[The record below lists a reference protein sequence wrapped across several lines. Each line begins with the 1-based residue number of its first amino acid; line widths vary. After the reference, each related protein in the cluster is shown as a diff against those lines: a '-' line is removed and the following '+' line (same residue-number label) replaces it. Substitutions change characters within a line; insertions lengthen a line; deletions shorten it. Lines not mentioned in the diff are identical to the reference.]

1 MARKPVSKSLT
12 LAKLEGLATSPFF
25 GFTGEGK
32 NMEQLDPQQE
42 KIENTTTKKSVIREM
57 LESVVIAVLL
67 AAVIRLFILEPFFI
81 PSGSMEPNLMV
92 GDRIIV
98 SKVTYLVTDPS
109 PGDIVVFKFPLDP
122 SRNFVK
128 RLIAQGGD
136 TVEIKDS
143 VLYVNDQP
151 VSEDYLPKG
160 LTFQDFGPQA
170 VPQDHYFMLGDNRN
184 NSDDSRV
191 WGFLDE
197 ELIVGKA
204 EVIYWPL
211 DRIGL
216 AK

>member
-1 MARKPVSKSLT
+1 
-12 LAKLEGLATSPFF
+12 
-25 GFTGEGK
+25 
-32 NMEQLDPQQE
+32 MEQLDTQQE
-42 KIENTTTKKSVIREM
+42 KIENTKTKKSVIREM

-98 SKVTYLVTDPS
+98 SKVTYYIKDPA

-128 RLIAQGGD
+128 RLIAKGGD
-136 TVEIKDS
+136 TVEIKNS
-143 VLYVNDQP
+143 ILYVNNKA
-151 VSEDYLPKG
+151 VAEGYLPTG
-160 LTFQDFGPQA
+160 LLFQDFGPQQ
-170 VPQDHYFMLGDNRN
+170 VPQNHYFMLGDNRN

-191 WGFLDE
+191 WGFLNE

-204 EVIYWPL
+204 EVIYWPH

>member
-1 MARKPVSKSLT
+1 
-12 LAKLEGLATSPFF
+12 
-25 GFTGEGK
+25 
-32 NMEQLDPQQE
+32 MEQLDPQQE

>member
-1 MARKPVSKSLT
+1 
-12 LAKLEGLATSPFF
+12 
-25 GFTGEGK
+25 
-32 NMEQLDPQQE
+32 MEQLDSQQE
-42 KIENTTTKKSVIREM
+42 MQAETKPKKSALREI

-67 AAVIRLFILEPFFI
+67 AAVIRLLILEPFYI
-81 PSGSMEPNLMV
+81 PSGSMEPTLLI

-98 SKVTYLVTDPS
+98 SKVTYHLRDPR

-128 RLIAQGGD
+128 RLIAEGGD

-143 VLYVNDQP
+143 ILYINNKP
-151 VSEDYLPKG
+151 VAEEYLPAG
-160 LTFQDFGPQA
+160 LTFQDYGPKT
-170 VPQDHYFMLGDNRN
+170 VPPGHYFMMGDNRN

-211 DRIGL
+211 NRIGL

>member
-1 MARKPVSKSLT
+1 
-12 LAKLEGLATSPFF
+12 
-25 GFTGEGK
+25 
-32 NMEQLDPQQE
+32 MEQLDPQQE
-42 KIENTTTKKSVIREM
+42 MQGEIKPKKSAIREM

-81 PSGSMEPNLMV
+81 PSGSMEPTLMI

-98 SKVTYLVTDPS
+98 SKVTYHLREPQ
-109 PGDIVVFKFPLDP
+109 PGDIMVFKFPLDP

-128 RLIAQGGD
+128 RLIAVGGD
-136 TVEIKDS
+136 TIEIKDS
-143 VLYVNDQP
+143 VLYINNEP
-151 VSEDYLPKG
+151 VQEDYLPKG
-160 LTFQDFGPQA
+160 LKFEDFGPRT
-170 VPQDHYFMLGDNRN
+170 VPENHYFMMGDNRN

-191 WGFLDE
+191 WGFLNKD
-197 ELIVGKA
+197 LIVGKA